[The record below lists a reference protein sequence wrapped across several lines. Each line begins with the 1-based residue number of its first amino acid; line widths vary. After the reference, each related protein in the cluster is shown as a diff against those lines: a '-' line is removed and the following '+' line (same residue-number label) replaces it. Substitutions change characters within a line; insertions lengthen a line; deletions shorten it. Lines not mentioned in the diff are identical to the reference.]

1 MSGAWSAVDA
11 YLSAQLLAPDDGLSG
26 ALDRNEAEGLPPIDV
41 SETQGKMLQLFARM
55 AGARRILEVGTLGG
69 YSTIWLAQAL
79 PEGGRLVTL
88 EIDQHHADVARTNL
102 AAAGQGEV
110 AEVRTGIAVESL
122 AALKAEGGEP
132 FDFVFIDADKPNNV
146 AYLRAALDLTRPG
159 AVIVVDNVVRG
170 GAILDSASDDPS
182 VQGTQAMF
190 EMLASEPRIDATAI
204 QTVGAKGWDGFVLA
218 IVR

>member
-1 MSGAWSAVDA
+1 MSGAWSAVDD
-11 YLSAQLLAPDDGLSG
+11 YLSAHLLAPDDGLSG
-26 ALDRNEAEGLPPIDV
+26 ALRRNEAEGLPPIDV
-41 SETQGKMLQLFARM
+41 SDTQGKMLQLFARM

-69 YSTIWLAQAL
+69 YSTIWLARAL

-88 EIDQHHADVARTNL
+88 EIDPHHADVARANL
-102 AAAGQGEV
+102 AAAGLAECV
-110 AEVRTGIAVESL
+110 EVRAGIAVESL

-132 FDFVFIDADKPNNV
+132 FDFVFVDADKPSNV

-170 GAILDSASDDPS
+170 GAILDSASGDPS
-182 VQGTQAMF
+182 VHGTRAMF
-190 EMLASEPRIDATAI
+190 EMLAAEPRIDATAI

-218 IVR
+218 MVR